1 MSPTDGYEV
10 WMTFQGFELWPQS
23 KSPRHSML
31 SSQHMFPSLFVF
43 IFLTEYVST
52 TISFL
57 HLPWQLWLGRM
68 WRCFVYVCS
77 AASYATYLS
86 QLLRCLAAVAFSWRQ
101 RVQFRLR
108 KTRHCRQTELA
119 NSHTKRT
126 LIQIQGPLSPWRWE
140 RRYPQSPRN
149 LSATSPS
156 LALEPSIRG
165 GKLKHK

>member
-68 WRCFVYVCS
+68 WRYFVYICS

-86 QLLRCLAAVAFSWRQ
+86 QLLRCLAAVAFSWKQ
-101 RVQFRLR
+101 RVHSDLGKHGAADRR
-108 KTRHCRQTELA
+108 NSRTRTQ
-119 NSHTKRT
+119 K
-126 LIQIQGPLSPWRWE
+126 
-140 RRYPQSPRN
+140 
-149 LSATSPS
+149 
-156 LALEPSIRG
+156 EPSSKSRVLWAPGDGNAGIRKAPETSVPLPQVLPWNLPFVAG
-165 GKLKHK
+165 S